1 MIAPVTAFIAVT
13 CFLLAL
19 AGVVIAAFAL
29 IKYFKTHDLSLMIGA
44 LALIWSAIAL
54 LVQGLTLI
62 RHFS

>member
-1 MIAPVTAFIAVT
+1 MIAPVTMFLAVA
-13 CFLLAL
+13 CLLLAL

-29 IKYFKTHDLSLMIGA
+29 IKYSSTHELSLMIGA

-62 RHFS
+62 RHFA

>member
-1 MIAPVTAFIAVT
+1 MIAPVTMFLAVT
-13 CFLLAL
+13 CLLLAL

-29 IKYFKTHDLSLMIGA
+29 IRYSRTRELSLMIGA